1 MRKVAEATEI
11 LAALGLPH
19 AQQNRRS
26 ALTLLALAHVGPDD
40 AWADSERP
48 LLRTVDIM
56 EFMRKVYDQD
66 YKPNSRETI
75 RRQTIHQF
83 EQARL
88 VDRNPDEPD
97 RPTNSG
103 KNAYMATSSHESAYP
118 SPSTTSSPT
127 SSCSIRGRV
136 GSS

>member
-1 MRKVAEATEI
+1 VSKVDEATEI
-11 LAALGLPH
+11 LAALGLPR

-26 ALTLLALAHVGPDD
+26 ALTLLALARVGPED
-40 AWADSERP
+40 AWTDAERP

-88 VDRNPDEPD
+88 LDRNPDEPD

-103 KNAYMATSSHESAYP
+103 KNA
-118 SPSTTSSPT
+118 
-127 SSCSIRGRV
+127 
-136 GSS
+136 